1 MGTFPPLRTRHRLAS
16 ADPMGEPDDMHRREL
31 LRLLSVGP
39 PSRWPCP
46 ARPVPPAVAG
56 WRAADIDQYTA
67 LNAHLWQVFGI
78 SRTKR
83 LAYPLVRDQLAVLTA
98 ELGRGLPEAM
108 RRQLCALACDLFQ
121 LAGEIA
127 FDGNRYTDAAHCYAL
142 AATAGR
148 EAGTSD
154 RWACALTRQAFISMS
169 DKRHGRG
176 GGDPVRRC
184 PAGPQWQ
191 HPAVHPAL
199 GRRRPGAG
207 ICPPGRPAG
216 KRARTRCRKWRA

>member
-1 MGTFPPLRTRHRLAS
+1 
-16 ADPMGEPDDMHRREL
+16 MGEPDDMHRREL
-31 LRLLSVGP
+31 LRLLSV
-39 PSRWPCP
+39 
-46 ARPVPPAVAG
+46 ATVTVALPG
-56 WRAADIDQYTA
+56 EASTTSGGRLAAADIDQYTA

-83 LAYPLVRDQLAVLTA
+83 LAYPLVREQLAVLTA

-169 DKRHGRG
+169 DKRHGEAAEILSAAARLARNG
-176 GGDPVRRC
+176 NTQLSTRHWVAAVQAQAYARLGDRRESER
-184 PAGPQWQ
+184 
-191 HPAVHPAL
+191 AL
-199 GRRRPGAG
+199 DA
-207 ICPPGRPAG
+207 A
-216 KRARTRCRKWRA
+216 TWRA

>member
-1 MGTFPPLRTRHRLAS
+1 
-16 ADPMGEPDDMHRREL
+16 MHRREL
-31 LRLLSVGP
+31 LRLLSV
-39 PSRWPCP
+39 
-46 ARPVPPAVAG
+46 ATVTVALPG
-56 WRAADIDQYTA
+56 EASTTSGGRLAAADIDQYTA

-154 RWACALTRQAFISMS
+154 RWACALTRQAFISMY
-169 DKRHGRG
+169 DKRHGEAAEILSAAARLTGKWDLGWARG
-176 GGDPVRRC
+176 SASGPPLW
-184 PAGPQWQ
+184 PARWQWAWGQ
-191 HPAVHPAL
+191 AAGARVTVNPRASSWRMWLRAL
-199 GRRRPGAG
+199 RPTSMRLA
-207 ICPPGRPAG
+207 
-216 KRARTRCRKWRA
+216 